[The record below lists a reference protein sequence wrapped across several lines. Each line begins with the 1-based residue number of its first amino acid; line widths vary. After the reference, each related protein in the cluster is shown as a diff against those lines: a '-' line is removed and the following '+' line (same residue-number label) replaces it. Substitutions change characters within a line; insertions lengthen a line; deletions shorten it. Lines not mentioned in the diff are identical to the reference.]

1 MSLFK
6 RKNILRYAQK
16 PAMLLVLCILM
27 TLFTSGI
34 FFTKGNISSIL
45 LSVCI
50 YGVMVCGTIF
60 PLLQGGID
68 LSIGSTAA
76 LAGSVTVLITL
87 SFGYSTAGTVLG
99 IVCGLLTGV
108 VCGLFNGVVSYY
120 FAIPAFVVTLAAKNV
135 VLGIAQYITN
145 KNTII
150 CLHSDLMNW
159 LGTGKILGIP
169 FPVVFCIVLFVITWF
184 ILNKT
189 VFGRYVYAVGGNPRA
204 AKYSGIKSRFIGIC
218 AYVISGLTAAM
229 AGIMLSCF
237 NRQAVATQASGYD
250 GDVLVALVVG
260 GVSMAGGEGNILG
273 AVFGLLLIGII
284 NNAMVLLGVDA
295 VYQNLI
301 EGVLVIIA
309 VAVDMR
315 ARNKD
320 NGMKRKSGLRAKF
333 KPWTFDRL

>member
-6 RKNILRYAQK
+6 QKSFLRSLQK
-16 PAMLLVLCILM
+16 PAMLIVLGIFM
-27 TLFTSGI
+27 TVFTSGV
-34 FFTKGNISSIL
+34 FLTTGNISSIL

-76 LAGSVTVLITL
+76 LAGSVTVLITI

-108 VCGLFNGVVSYY
+108 ACGLFNGMVSYY

-135 VLGIAQYITN
+135 VLGIAQNITH

-159 LGTGKILGIP
+159 LGTGKIFGIP
-169 FPVVFCIVLFVITWF
+169 FPVVFCIVLFAITWF
-184 ILNKT
+184 VLNKT
-189 VFGRYVYAVGGNPRA
+189 IFGRYTYAVGGNPKA
-204 AKYSGIKSRFIGIC
+204 SDYSGIKSRRIGIG

-273 AVFGLLLIGII
+273 AVFGLLLIGMI

-309 VAVDMR
+309 VAVDMH
-315 ARNKD
+315 ARNKN
-320 NGMKRKSGLRAKF
+320 NGMKRKGKMLAKLRS
-333 KPWTFDRL
+333 RHI